1 MSLPFRFVNHSPKHF
16 FIHDVEYPCGDSIQ
30 FKDGSPFPFADDDL
44 QAVQGRQ
51 LMSKEM

>member
-16 FIHDVEYPCGDSIQ
+16 FPHDVEYPCDDSVQ
-30 FKDGSPFPFADDDL
+30 FKDEFPFPFADDDL

-51 LMSKEM
+51 LMRKEM